1 MQLNISNLEE
11 QKENQNENEDI
22 EEENN
27 RKSSNED
34 KSVEAVLEIEN
45 EKEKEKISV
54 IDDKSKLDDN
64 KDLSNSD
71 KKDII
76 NDIINNSKITNEKE
90 MEKESD
96 IINNVSKEITIDNK
110 KEEEKEKEN
119 NITVNE
125 KEIEDKDNNRNNTNE
140 EENKKN
146 TEEEREKNEEKEN
159 INNINEIKDNEEK
172 EEIKNNIIKQETY
185 IGQNKNLES
194 ITNIPDLMENCNNYN
209 KIILSFNKLTRIN
222 EFFIFQNVIYL
233 DLSNNFIQ
241 KLETFYN
248 LQNLETLLLNNN
260 SIEHILMSLKNLSN
274 LTHLDL
280 SNNRIDMSDN
290 VTIKALKYN
299 PKLKILLV
307 KGNIN
312 YNFQTIKYAC
322 LDSIRSLKYLDGE
335 KIIGT
340 VRRNRSLQKSYI
352 KIKGMNGNSKQIC
365 GLKEYIQFKIND
377 IKDNNDYKNENNTNN
392 DFISRMRLDKRSKEK
407 NSSNYYFTYLSSL

>member
-1 MQLNISNLEE
+1 MQVNISNLEE
-11 QKENQNENEDI
+11 EKEKQNENEDI

-27 RKSSNED
+27 KKSSNED
-34 KSVEAVLEIEN
+34 KSIEAKLEEEN
-45 EKEKEKISV
+45 EKEKEKMSY
-54 IDDKSKLDDN
+54 IDDKSILDNN
-64 KDLSNSD
+64 KDINSSE
-71 KKDII
+71 KKDIL
-76 NDIINNSKITNEKE
+76 NEKINNSKITNEKD

-96 IINNVSKEITIDNK
+96 NINNISKEITIENK
-110 KEEEKEKEN
+110 KEEEEEKEN
-119 NITVNE
+119 NIIVNE
-125 KEIEDKDNNRNNTNE
+125 KDKENNKNNTNE
-140 EENKKN
+140 EENKKSI
-146 TEEEREKNEEKEN
+146 EEKRETNEEKEN

-172 EEIKNNIIKQETY
+172 NESNNNIIKLETY
-185 IGQNKNLES
+185 IGQNKGLES

-209 KIILSFNKLTRIN
+209 KIILSHNKLTRIN

-233 DLSNNFIQ
+233 DLSNNFFQ

-260 SIEHILMSLKNLSN
+260 CIEHILMSLKNLSN

-280 SNNRIDMSDN
+280 SHNKIDMSDN

-299 PKLKILLV
+299 PKLKKLLV
-307 KGNIN
+307 KGNKN
-312 YNFQTIKYAC
+312 YNFQKIKYEC
-322 LDSIRSLKYLDGE
+322 LDSIKSLQYLDEE
-335 KIIGT
+335 KIIRT

-377 IKDNNDYKNENNTNN
+377 IKDNKDYENGNNDNN